1 MTNYKV
7 RYDYQYQ
14 QWVVEDDNGNLTYHD
29 TKQQLEDYLDWQENL
44 HRQTASGNDEGPQ
57 NQAE

>member
-1 MTNYKV
+1 MTKV
-7 RYDYQYQ
+7 RYDYYYQ

-44 HRQTASGNDEGPQ
+44 HSQTASGNNEGPQ
-57 NQAE
+57 NEAE